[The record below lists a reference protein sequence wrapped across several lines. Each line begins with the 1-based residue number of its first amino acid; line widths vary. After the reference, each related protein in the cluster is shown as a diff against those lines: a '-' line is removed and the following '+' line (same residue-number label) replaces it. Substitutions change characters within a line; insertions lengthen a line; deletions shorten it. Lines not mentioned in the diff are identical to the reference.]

1 MLFADLEYWIFL
13 GVCLSLYLF
22 VPARGRA
29 GFLLLASYFFYLQRN
44 AEHGLLLAIS
54 TVLDYSLALG
64 MGRVKDQGRRKL
76 LLLGS
81 IFGNLGLL
89 AAFKYRVV
97 FSTLAGWLGFA
108 PVGEVTGI
116 ESVILPL
123 GISFYTFQTLGYSI
137 DVFRKRIAPCRNFI
151 DYALY
156 VSFFPQLIAGPI
168 ERANHLIPQLQ
179 SLGGLTK
186 ENASAGGRLCL
197 WGLLK
202 KLVIADHMREPL
214 MHSFRDPAAQDSLY
228 LVMTA
233 VGLAVYLYLD
243 FSAYTDMARG
253 TARIFGVTLVLNFNR
268 PFTATGIGDFTRRW
282 HMSLVSWIR
291 DYVHWPLTRGGATGH
306 VALWK
311 ANIVILTV
319 FGVWHGAK
327 WNYVVWC
334 VAWGIMISIDGSL
347 RLRALHK
354 RRERGELGRRFRR
367 RSRVRAVAGCL
378 LTGILWSVL
387 VLGLFAGSL
396 TEALAFLSQVADLR
410 PPSRETLQ
418 LLAWTL
424 PGLVG
429 LWLAHAA
436 GSVFDLDRVW
446 IRLNTLSR
454 ATLVLGSLVALAFL
468 RVKEPLDFVY
478 FRF

>member
-1 MLFADLEYWIFL
+1 
-13 GVCLSLYLF
+13 
-22 VPARGRA
+22 
-29 GFLLLASYFFYLQRN
+29 
-44 AEHGLLLAIS
+44 
-54 TVLDYSLALG
+54 
-64 MGRVKDQGRRKL
+64 
-76 LLLGS
+76 
-81 IFGNLGLL
+81 
-89 AAFKYRVV
+89 
-97 FSTLAGWLGFA
+97 
-108 PVGEVTGI
+108 
-116 ESVILPL
+116 
-123 GISFYTFQTLGYSI
+123 
-137 DVFRKRIAPCRNFI
+137 
-151 DYALY
+151 
-156 VSFFPQLIAGPI
+156 
-168 ERANHLIPQLQ
+168 
-179 SLGGLTK
+179 
-186 ENASAGGRLCL
+186 
-197 WGLLK
+197 
-202 KLVIADHMREPL
+202 
-214 MHSFRDPAAQDSLY
+214 
-228 LVMTA
+228 
-233 VGLAVYLYLD
+233 
-243 FSAYTDMARG
+243 
-253 TARIFGVTLVLNFNR
+253 
-268 PFTATGIGDFTRRW
+268 
-282 HMSLVSWIR
+282 
-291 DYVHWPLTRGGATGH
+291 
-306 VALWK
+306 
-311 ANIVILTV
+311 
-319 FGVWHGAK
+319 
-327 WNYVVWC
+327 
-334 VAWGIMISIDGSL
+334 MISIDGSL